1 MSKIPIYINGKQ
13 VISES
18 SQTILEAC
26 RDQGIHIPT
35 LCHDDQLEPF
45 TSCFLCVVE
54 VEGARTLV
62 PSCGTKLQQG
72 MHIITDNENIYQARK
87 MALELILSNHYA
99 DCLGPCKLACPAGV
113 D

>member
-1 MSKIPIYINGKQ
+1 MSKVQIYINGKQ
-13 VISES
+13 VISKAA
-18 SQTILEAC
+18 QTILEAC

-62 PSCGTKLQQG
+62 PSCGTKIQQG
-72 MHIITDNENIYQARK
+72 MRIITDSENIYQARK
-87 MALELILSNHYA
+87 MAL
-99 DCLGPCKLACPAGV
+99 G
-113 D
+113 